1 MFIRIVKM
9 SFKEEHIDEFLKN
22 FNINKKNIRNFEGCR
37 LLQLLRDKNNPNIF
51 FSYSYWESEEHLENY
66 RNSELFKSVW
76 KKTKVLFNNKP
87 EAWSVDTIES
97 LS

>member
-1 MFIRIVKM
+1 MLIRIVKL
-9 SFKEEHIDEFLKN
+9 SFEARNIDAFLEN

-37 LLQLLRDKNNPNIF
+37 LLQLLRDKKNPSIF

-76 KKTKVLFNNKP
+76 AKTKILFNNKP
-87 EAWSVDTIES
+87 EAWSVENIER
-97 LS
+97 LP

>member
-1 MFIRIVKM
+1 MLIRIVKL
-9 SFKEEHIDEFLKN
+9 SFEEGNIDKFLEN

>member
-1 MFIRIVKM
+1 MLKRIVKL
-9 SFKEEHIDEFLKN
+9 SFEEKHIDTFLEN

-37 LLQLLRDKNNPNIF
+37 LLQLLRDKNNPNIY

-66 RNSELFKSVW
+66 RNSDLFKSIW
-76 KKTKVLFNNKP
+76 GKTKILFNNKP

-97 LS
+97 LP